1 MFFSNVFD
9 EVAAAEENLRSKV
22 EMYEQCSTNSNQLE
36 WSKAQAE
43 LS

>member
-1 MFFSNVFD
+1 MFFGYVFNK
-9 EVAAAEENLRSKV
+9 VAAAEENLRSKM
-22 EMYEQCSTNSNQLE
+22 EMYEQCSTNSNRVE